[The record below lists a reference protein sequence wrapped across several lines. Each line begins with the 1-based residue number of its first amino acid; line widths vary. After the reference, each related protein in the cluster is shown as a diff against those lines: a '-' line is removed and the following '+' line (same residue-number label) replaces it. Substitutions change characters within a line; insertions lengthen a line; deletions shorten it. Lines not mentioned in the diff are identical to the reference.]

1 MTKNT
6 YILAFLLCSI
16 LSYGQQVT
24 FHENTNYRANVL
36 HQSLDEDGKH
46 LILESKTVQ
55 ITKVDIFNN
64 DFSEII
70 DVYSN
75 NAKIDINVLPL
86 GNFVIQARIGQ
97 KRIIMYLEKS
107 NDVKI
112 AASNQKEVEKNKNNL
127 PSQHTSNKISGE
139 KNEDVKVASS
149 GQKAENIA
157 NKGVKTST
165 IGNVVIT
172 DNEKHANVLSE
183 SNKIKKKNNSAFY
196 WVVSESNSGFGSSK
210 SMRLEYKED
219 VAKLISKVK
228 LELKSSV
235 GKNNMLLV
243 YELYNRSKFL
253 TKQLRNP
260 GYYQSET
267 SELFNVVP
275 IYTSR
280 KLKSDLTAS
289 TSVCASE
296 DLIIE

>member
-46 LILESKTVQ
+46 LLLESKTEQ

-75 NAKIDINVLPL
+75 NTKIDINILPL

-112 AASNQKEVEKNKNNL
+112 AASNQKEVELNINNL
-127 PSQHTSNKISGE
+127 PSQQISNKISKE
-139 KNEDVKVASS
+139 KNEDVKIASS
-149 GQKAENIA
+149 DQKVENTV
-157 NKGVKTST
+157 NKGVKPST
-165 IGNVVIT
+165 IGNVVIA
-172 DNEKHANVLSE
+172 DNEKHAYVVSE
-183 SNKIKKKNNSAFY
+183 SNKITKKNNSSFY

-228 LELKSSV
+228 LELKSNV
-235 GKNNMLLV
+235 GKNNILLV
-243 YELYNRSKFL
+243 YEVYNRSKFM
-253 TKQLRNP
+253 TKQLRNSV
-260 GYYQSET
+260 YYKTEKSNF
-267 SELFNVVP
+267 FNVVP
-275 IYTSR
+275 IY
-280 KLKSDLTAS
+280 AS
-289 TSVCASE
+289 NE
-296 DLIIE
+296 